1 MSIPTKVRHEV
12 RDELWGEADLLDWD
26 RLSAGEKTRLYTIW
40 TNSPR
45 IGGRLA
51 GYMDPRRIRVYLKDT
66 LLKPYT
72 RDRLDDFGL
81 VLRILTIPE
90 TVKVTKSYI
99 KPHGRCLADGRIIAW
114 SRASEWKLTLLA
126 IHERAFSAKGTVPY
140 AAVLM
145 YASAKYADK
154 ISREMIGDAANRLGI
169 QQLVWLD

>member
-1 MSIPTKVRHEV
+1 MSIPTKVRDEV

-26 RLSAGEKTRLYTIW
+26 RLSPREKTRLYTVW

-51 GYMDPRRIRVYLKDT
+51 AYMDPRRVRVYLKDT

-72 RDRLDDFGL
+72 RERLDDFEF
-81 VLRILTIPE
+81 VLRVLNLPE
-90 TVKVTKSYI
+90 IIKVKKSYI
-99 KPHGRCLADGRIIAW
+99 KPHGRCLSDGRLIAW

-126 IHERAFSAKGTVPY
+126 LHERSFETKEATPF

-145 YASAKYADK
+145 YASNKY
-154 ISREMIGDAANRLGI
+154 SRVMIDDAASKLGI
-169 QQLVWLD
+169 QKLVWLD